1 MKQLKSIF
9 TIAGVIFLALNCALL
24 TGQTTSK
31 SVQTKPKT
39 TQTTQTKPKPAQTT
53 KKTTQAKPKSSAARP
68 KAAQPVAKPAAKKI
82 PEPGTLI
89 IGTQTWAAANLDVIK
104 FRNGDSI
111 PQAKTFDEW
120 VKAGD
125 AGKPAWCY
133 YNNDP
138 VIGKKYGKLYNW
150 FAVNDP
156 RGLAPAGWS
165 IPEDKDWALLANSLG
180 GPGVAGAKL
189 KSTKGWAEDNNGNNE
204 SGFNGFPGG
213 YRVENGKFINLG
225 SIGTWWSLSED
236 KSMTAFDHYLM
247 FSGSFTRSSNPKQRG
262 ESVRCIRK

>member
-1 MKQLKSIF
+1 MKKAKSIII
-9 TIAGVIFLALNCALL
+9 IAGVLL
-24 TGQTTSK
+24 LSLTGAIATGQTTSK

-39 TQTTQTKPKPAQTT
+39 QQTKPKPAQTT
-53 KKTTQAKPKSSAARP
+53 KKPAQAKSKSATTRS
-68 KAAQPVAKPAAKKI
+68 KAAQPAAKPAAAKKTL
-82 PEPGTLI
+82 EPGTLQ
-89 IGTQTWAAANLDVIK
+89 IGTQIWAAANLDVIK

-111 PQAKTFDEW
+111 PEAKTFDEW

-138 VIGKKYGKLYNW
+138 LIGKKYGKLYNW
-150 FAVNDP
+150 YAVNDP

-165 IPEDKDWALLANSLG
+165 IPDDEDWARLANSLG
-180 GPGVAGAKL
+180 GQGVAGAKL
-189 KSTKGWAEDNNGNNE
+189 KSTKGWSEDNNGTNE

-213 YRVENGKFINLG
+213 YRVENGKFLNLG
-225 SIGTWWSLSED
+225 GIGTWWSLTED
-236 KSMTAFDHYLM
+236 KSTTAFDHYLM